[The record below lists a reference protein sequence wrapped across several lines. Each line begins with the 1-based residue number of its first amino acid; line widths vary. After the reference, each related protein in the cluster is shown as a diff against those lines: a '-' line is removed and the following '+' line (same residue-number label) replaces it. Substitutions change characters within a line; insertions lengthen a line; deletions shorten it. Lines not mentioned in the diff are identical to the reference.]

1 MRAVDRFVDSL
12 RAAIEHALP
21 WYDPAAASGRS
32 RDTER
37 IRRRSI
43 KARLDAMTT
52 RATIAA
58 TNHRATMS
66 GEGAGSWSSVT
77 GRAVRRIQGNEA
89 EL

>member
-43 KARLDAMTT
+43 KARLDAEAVI
-52 RATIAA
+52 RARYTDGE
-58 TNHRATMS
+58 RAL
-66 GEGAGSWSSVT
+66 
-77 GRAVRRIQGNEA
+77 R
-89 EL
+89 